1 MAIFRSYVGLP
12 EGIWIA
18 LYTPNWQTLQKTT
31 TKTAVPAIALAFA
44 SSRLRTTSRWFCW
57 HARRLSAAHGMKMGD
72 IQAPTVLAKVK
83 PQFDGEMP
91 QFLDN
96 HILVSLSIYIYMYI
110 YHILDY
116 IPITNNRYGWFCSPW
131 HGFFKSPCLVDEKS
145 CFAMVGQIML

>member
-96 HILVSLSIYIYMYI
+96 HILVSLSIYICIYI
-110 YHILDY
+110 IFF
-116 IPITNNRYGWFCSPW
+116 IISPLQTTAMV
-131 HGFFKSPCLVDEKS
+131 GFVARGMGFSKAHVSLMKKS